1 MRWKVFKRKSTCN
14 KKWWSD
20 NLSPIFPL
28 FPPKSML
35 TIIILKL
42 FLILPFPK
50 EKSKSNIVI
59 YRVSRV
65 KKGRNR
71 AADIK
76 GVVTIGIP
84 LPRKKI
90 MERIYIYAM
99 YVYIYISNN
108 ETGILGYSN
117 FLVAWRA
124 QLCKILNI
132 LACKYWKFWTGHTVW
147 TQGFGNVVY
156 RADVHW

>member
-1 MRWKVFKRKSTCN
+1 
-14 KKWWSD
+14 
-20 NLSPIFPL
+20 
-28 FPPKSML
+28 ML

-42 FLILPFPK
+42 FLIHPFPK

-71 AADIK
+71 AETDIK

-90 MERIYIYAM
+90 MERIYICN
-99 YVYIYISNN
+99 VRIYIYK
-108 ETGILGYSN
+108 
-117 FLVAWRA
+117 
-124 QLCKILNI
+124 Q
-132 LACKYWKFWTGHTVW
+132 
-147 TQGFGNVVY
+147 
-156 RADVHW
+156 